1 VSSFALAICGWLL
14 GALGHDAGHYSASR
28 IPWINNTCVWAMS
41 FLCNPIMWQHQH
53 TFAHHSHTNQ
63 FHADPDLHHF
73 TSLLRV
79 HQRFPQASIYK
90 NQTQFLYVVFCYA
103 FVVFGTCFWVPI
115 GMMQQGTLYGM
126 LDWTD
131 APQQRP
137 LRAAGMLMHLI
148 AYVGFIMIWPFFT
161 HLPWYKAM
169 AAVVVHVATS
179 GLVFAMF
186 SQINHLNE
194 ESLAIQEDDNNN
206 NNNNSIDLPK
216 QKQCSGKNRDT
227 MNLKSSWA
235 VAQVETSNNFAT
247 DSALWHV
254 LSNGLNLQIE
264 HHLFPGLNHCHL
276 HHIAPI
282 VQATCQEYGVRYKSY
297 FTWTDVMGA
306 TLDWLH
312 QLASSNEHAMEG
324 KYETIHI
331 KQGD

>member
-1 VSSFALAICGWLL
+1 LSSFALAICGWLL
-14 GALGHDAGHYSASR
+14 GALGHDAGHYSVSR
-28 IPWINNTCVWAMS
+28 SPWINNLCVWAMS

-79 HQRFPQASIYK
+79 HQQFPHASIYK
-90 NQTQFLYVVFCYA
+90 NQTQFLYVAFCYA
-103 FVVFGTCFWVPI
+103 FVVFGTCFWVPW
-115 GMMQQGTLYGM
+115 GMMQSGTLYNM

-137 LRAAGMLMHLI
+137 LRAASMLMHLI

-169 AAVVVHVATS
+169 VAVFVHIATS
-179 GLVFAMF
+179 GLIFAMF

-194 ESLAIQEDDNNN
+194 ESIMITQDDHNSNVDDNNISN
-206 NNNNSIDLPK
+206 DNSSNVLSN
-216 QKQCSGKNRDT
+216 QKQGSEQSVDA

-247 DSALWHV
+247 DSTLWHV

-297 FTWTDVMGA
+297 ETWIDVMGA

-312 QLASSNEHAMEG
+312 QLASSNEHDREG
-324 KYETIHI
+324 
-331 KQGD
+331 DDR

>member
-1 VSSFALAICGWLL
+1 MA
-14 GALGHDAGHYSASR
+14 
-28 IPWINNTCVWAMS
+28 

-79 HQRFPQASIYK
+79 HQQFPQASIYK

-131 APQQRP
+131 APHQRP

-148 AYVGFIMIWPFFT
+148 AYVGFIMIWPFST
-161 HLPWYKAM
+161 HLPWYKAIT
-169 AAVVVHVATS
+169 AVFAHVATS
-179 GLVFAMF
+179 GLIFAMF

-194 ESLAIQEDDNNN
+194 ASLMISEDE
-206 NNNNSIDLPK
+206 NSNINDDLSNKK
-216 QKQCSGKNRDT
+216 QGDSEQKSDS

-235 VAQVETSNNFAT
+235 VAQVETSNNFAI

-297 FTWTDVMGA
+297 PTWTDVMGA

-312 QLASSNEHAMEG
+312 QLATSKEHDSQGNEPID
-324 KYETIHI
+324 T
-331 KQGD
+331 KQGYSNKGVIFLVISPSCTC